1 VEIFCSL
8 GKINVLYWS
17 NIVVVQILLKFE
29 KSKIQK
35 IILAHT
41 ALVCEYDKILKSANG
56 EGFFIKGTYKSHS
69 LRQLIRLITDRD
81 TSYFDKIVLLT
92 FWFALDIGLFGGGLS
107 TLFAFITRFQK
118 YPSKVLIIFI
128 QPIIRSFVKYLIKI
142 HIRRQYQA
150 IYRLY
155 LSEII
160 IPNRTRE
167 NEDEIDCLRDIATD
181 LRDYLNTLPNTKNI
195 FASMAAVFSVI
206 TAAIGLLNIEGLI
219 FQFLLDLP
227 SYIFITMIIAIISI
241 GYFIT
246 IPFLH
251 AFRFKRALFLR
262 TDWQHYLDDIY
273 LGNEQELYNNSVY
286 KFENDLFDALDVR
299 NQKLNELPFDKIFII
314 FMGAL
319 MISFL
324 AYLGLSVV
332 YDATAVSF
340 EQSIQN
346 VLVTM
351 LIVPILTFYAIIIPV
366 LTYRR
371 RRRSNLL

>member
-1 VEIFCSL
+1 L
-8 GKINVLYWS
+8 N
-17 NIVVVQILLKFE
+17 FE
-29 KSKIQK
+29 KSKLQK
-35 IILAHT
+35 IILTHI
-41 ALVCEYDKILKSANG
+41 ALVSEYDKILKSTNG

-69 LRQLIRLITDRD
+69 LRQLIHLMMYRD
-81 TSYFDKIVLLT
+81 TSYIDKITLLT
-92 FWFALDIGLFGGGLS
+92 FWSALDIGLFGGGLS

-118 YPSKVLIIFI
+118 HPSKVLVIFI

-142 HIRRQYQA
+142 HMRRQYQA

-160 IPNRTRE
+160 IPNRTGE
-167 NEDEIDCLRDIATD
+167 NKQEIDCLRDIAID
-181 LRDYLNTLPNTKNI
+181 LKDYFNTLPNTKNI

-206 TAAIGLLNIEGLI
+206 TAAIGLLNIENLI

-227 SYIFITMIIAIISI
+227 SYVFIIMVIAFISV

-251 AFRFKRALFLR
+251 AFRYKRALFLR

-286 KFENDLFDALDVR
+286 KLENNLFEALDEG

-324 AYLGLSVV
+324 AYLGLSIV
-332 YDATAVSF
+332 YDTTVVSF

-346 VLVTM
+346 VLVIM
-351 LIVPILTFYAIIIPV
+351 LIVPILAFYAIIIPV